1 MAQANQLRIVEFG
14 RTRTEVSVAGLIQED
29 YSVSP
34 ALHRDGIW
42 SGLVRDFRETVLL
55 QVEFPEVAQSS
66 DTQSDGESPDTRSDA
81 EMSASIGWIVD
92 GCPLDRAS
100 ATGLPR
106 RVPGTT
112 AVDYRWPGT
121 DDRMHTI
128 ALSIAPGCDEATIR
142 VQVVHAPAEGDA
154 LRYGP
159 ELEITLRG
167 SVVDWPAEKLAKE
180 RIALGALADRITRVL
195 ALAGDTTGV
204 SAERLLDARGE
215 QARRILTALDA
226 AEAAPFGDSTAAAE
240 LATAVTTLRPVAI
253 AARPQPFVGRRR
265 PRAGVA
271 AVH

>member
-1 MAQANQLRIVEFG
+1 MAQANQLRIVELG

-29 YSVSP
+29 YSSSP
-34 ALHRDGIW
+34 GLHRDGIW

-55 QVEFPEVAQSS
+55 QVEFPTEA
-66 DTQSDGESPDTRSDA
+66 GE
-81 EMSASIGWIVD
+81 ESASIGWIVD

-106 RVPGTT
+106 RVPGTV
-112 AVDYRWPGT
+112 AVDYRWPGA

-128 ALSIAPGCDEATIR
+128 ALSIAPGTAEATIR
-142 VQVVHAPAEGDA
+142 VQVVHAPAEGQA

-195 ALAGDTTGV
+195 ALAGDTSGT
-204 SAERLLDARGE
+204 SPERLMDARGE
-215 QARRILTALDA
+215 QADRIVAALEA
-226 AEAAPFGDSTAAAE
+226 AEVAPLADSATAAE
-240 LATAVTTLRPVAI
+240 LAAAVTALRPVSI
-253 AARPQPFVGRRR
+253 VARPQPFVGRR
-265 PRAGVA
+265 PQRAGVVA
-271 AVH
+271 GH